1 MEIFWSAVGISVI
14 VCFLF
19 YILAQHWQQALR
31 QQAWT
36 IRRLTDRVQD
46 LEDLG
51 DPQFR
56 RRIGES
62 APMPLKQVFTFSF
75 RLSDRFWRDKL
86 QISNENRDFI
96 RTFGSFVGS
105 VKLEKWR
112 SHMVATIAE
121 VLPDSS
127 TARWQARSLD
137 FYPDPAK
144 KNDALTLWELRLAP
158 TNKLAERP
166 PSLELMLERTVL
178 ELRGHLASSVAG
190 TPGNGHPDQSRED
203 EVVFFRVPL
212 DQALLAEFRCHDPA
226 GTLGNGNSDLGTT
239 TIPVDGSSWQAFYSY
254 GDPDLGI
261 EWQLRLRDLNK
272 KAERERWRILES
284 AEIPKDQIP

>member
-36 IRRLTDRVQD
+36 IRRLTDRVQN

-75 RLSDRFWRDKL
+75 HLSDRFWRDKL

-190 TPGNGHPDQSRED
+190 TAGNGHPDQSRED

-272 KAERERWRILES
+272 KAERERWRILEP
-284 AEIPKDQIP
+284 AEIPKDHIP